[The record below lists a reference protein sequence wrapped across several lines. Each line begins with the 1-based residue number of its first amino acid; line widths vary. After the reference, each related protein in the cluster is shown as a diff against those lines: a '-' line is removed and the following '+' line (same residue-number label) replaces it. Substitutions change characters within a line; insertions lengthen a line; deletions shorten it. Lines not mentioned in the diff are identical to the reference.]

1 MLEELIRRFE
11 KLRDEMA
18 AGKHETI
25 SVIFNEKDLKAMI
38 FFLNQL
44 KDKITKEQMKGKKK

>member
-1 MLEELIRRFE
+1 MLEELISRFE

-25 SVIFNEKDLKAMI
+25 SVILNEKDLKAII

-44 KDKITKEQMKGKKK
+44 KDKITKEQMKRKK